1 MIFSCKIF
9 SNKDF
14 FLPNIQVT
22 VSFTFKKNIFCLVC
36 YQDDE
41 AETLK
46 KNKEVLFYKTKL
58 EKNKILQPHS

>member
-9 SNKDF
+9 TNKDF

-22 VSFTFKKNIFCLVC
+22 VSFTFKKKYFVW